1 VSGTPR
7 YAIYFVPAPDSAL
20 YRLGSA
26 LIGYDAYSG
35 ADMTPPGDAGLPA
48 DWAALTEEPRRYGF
62 HATLKAPFRL
72 APGGDEAG
80 LRGAVQRI
88 AAEQPDIPSI
98 RPVVRS
104 IGGFVAIVPDV
115 RVPALDRL
123 AADCVT
129 RLDRFRAP
137 LTAGDRARRL
147 ASIVGERERE
157 NLEQWGYPYVFGEYR
172 FHMTLTG
179 RLPDERRPA
188 VIERMAA
195 LVKQHHGDAP
205 LAIDHIVLLRQD
217 VPDARFRVL
226 AAAALCERA
235 TAPAQPG

>member
-1 VSGTPR
+1 MSGAPR
-7 YAIYFVPAPDSAL
+7 YAIYFVPPPDGVL
-20 YRLGSA
+20 YRLGRA
-26 LIGYDAYSG
+26 LLGYDVYTG
-35 ADMTPPGDAGLPA
+35 ADVPPPVDADLPA
-48 DWAALTEEPRRYGF
+48 DWATLTEEPRRYGF

-72 APGGDEAG
+72 APGCDEAG
-80 LRGAVQRI
+80 LRDAVQRV

-137 LTAGDRARRL
+137 LTAAERARRL
-147 ASIVGERERE
+147 TSIAGERERE
-157 NLEQWGYPYVFGEYR
+157 NLEQWGYPYVFAEFR

-188 VIERMAA
+188 VMEQMTG
-195 LVKQHHGDAP
+195 LVEKRHGRGP
-205 LAIDHIVLLRQD
+205 LAIDRIVLLRQD
-217 VPDARFRVL
+217 TPDARFRVL
-226 AAAALCERA
+226 VTAPLCERA

>member
-1 VSGTPR
+1 VSGAPR
-7 YAIYFVPAPDSAL
+7 YAIYFLPPPDSVL

-35 ADMTPPGDAGLPA
+35 AELPPPPDADLPT

-72 APGGDEAG
+72 APGCDEAG
-80 LRGAVQRI
+80 LRDAVQRI

-98 RPVVRS
+98 PPVVRS

-137 LTAGDRARRL
+137 LTAAERARRL
-147 ASIVGERERE
+147 PSIANERERE
-157 NLEQWGYPYVFGEYR
+157 NLEQWGYPYVFGAYR

-188 VIERMAA
+188 VVELMAA
-195 LVKQHHGDAP
+195 LVARHHGDAA
-205 LAIDHIVLLRQD
+205 LAIDRIVLLRQD
-217 VPDARFRVL
+217 APDARLRVL
-226 AAAALCERA
+226 ATAPLCEPA